1 MWNNVCAIHYIP
13 RMCIS
18 LSQLTT
24 SWLAFSTS
32 GASVP
37 PSCSP
42 IIIYRRIAANI
53 HILRLIT
60 KAIFWMLLRVAHR
73 NRSRCKQ
80 VRVNRSCILI
90 TCALSIN
97 LLLCT
102 ANKSAIAF
110 TARRTHKL
118 QDVIIYFMKFAPIAQ
133 RRQRESPRE
142 WICTEAVELR
152 QSGDGWS
159 VHVIV
164 KTRNTKKRITIL
176 MNTFFS
182 FTSGERTYH

>member
-60 KAIFWMLLRVAHR
+60 KAIFWMLLRVALR
-73 NRSRCKQ
+73 NRSWCKQ

-102 ANKSAIAF
+102 ANKSVIAF

-133 RRQRESPRE
+133 RRQRKPERVNLHWSCWAEAIWRWME
-142 WICTEAVELR
+142 CTCYCEN
-152 QSGDGWS
+152 SK
-159 VHVIV
+159 H
-164 KTRNTKKRITIL
+164 KKNETIL